1 MRVRVLETVDDG
13 LRDGASDR
21 GAGDRVKTHAEA
33 ALTPPPFCFG
43 VATPLTQKAAPGL
56 RLALAARALSRHHPL
71 PSGSESLHSSS
82 QATVNPDSQ
91 G

>member
-1 MRVRVLETVDDG
+1 MRVLETVDDG

-43 VATPLTQKAAPGL
+43 VATPLTLRAAPGL
-56 RLALAARALSRHHPL
+56 RLARGL
-71 PSGSESLHSSS
+71 
-82 QATVNPDSQ
+82 SQ
-91 G
+91 GTTLSLQGQSHFIALHRPQ

>member
-33 ALTPPPFCFG
+33 ALTPPPFCFR
-43 VATPLTQKAAPGL
+43 VATPLTLRAAPGL
-56 RLALAARALSRHHPL
+56 RLAARALSRHHPL